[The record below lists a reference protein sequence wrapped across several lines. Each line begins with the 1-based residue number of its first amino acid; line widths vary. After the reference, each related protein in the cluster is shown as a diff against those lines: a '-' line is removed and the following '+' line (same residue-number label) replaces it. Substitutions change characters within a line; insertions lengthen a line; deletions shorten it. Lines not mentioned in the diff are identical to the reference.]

1 MIFDCSLVIGPGGF
15 GFIEEVKEAEEF
27 CLVVESYTDVPFSFS
42 FMPGEA
48 LVF

>member
-1 MIFDCSLVIGPGGF
+1 MIFDCSLVVGAGGL

-27 CLVVESYTDVPFSFS
+27 CLVVETDADVPFSFS
-42 FMPGEA
+42 FVPGEA